1 MTVEEILIACPGLEK
16 VTFNHYKDFLGDD
29 FDPNKTW
36 IEMGFDDLD
45 IVELIMHLEKKLDFE
60 FPDNLVDKVFG
71 IDLSNKRIDGFQARI
86 ETHHNM
92 KPINFIEHIR
102 EQKLNDLGI

>member
-1 MTVEEILIACPGLEK
+1 MTIEEILIACPGLEK

-45 IVELIMHLEKKLDFE
+45 VIELIMHLEKKLDFE
-60 FPDNLVDKVFG
+60 LSDYLVDEVFG
-71 IDLSNKRIDGFQARI
+71 S
-86 ETHHNM
+86 NM
-92 KPINFIEHIR
+92 KPINIMGYIR

>member
-1 MTVEEILIACPGLEK
+1 MTIEEILIDCPGLEK

-45 IVELIMHLEKKLDFE
+45 VIELIMHLEKKLDFE
-60 FPDNLVDKVFG
+60 LSDYLVDEVFG
-71 IDLSNKRIDGFQARI
+71 A
-86 ETHHNM
+86 NM
-92 KPINFIEHIR
+92 KPINFIVYIR

>member
-1 MTVEEILIACPGLEK
+1 MTIEEILIACPGLEK

-60 FPDNLVDKVFG
+60 FPDYLVDEVFNVG
-71 IDLSNKRIDGFQARI
+71 VMFRDPARTQLG

-92 KPINFIEHIR
+92 KPIDFIEYIR

>member
-1 MTVEEILIACPGLEK
+1 MTIEEILIACPGLEK

-36 IEMGFDDLD
+36 VEMGFDDLD

-60 FPDNLVDKVFG
+60 FPDYLVDEVFG
-71 IDLSNKRIDGFQARI
+71 L
-86 ETHHNM
+86 ETRAQLGENCHNM
-92 KPINFIEHIR
+92 KPIDFIEHIR

>member
-1 MTVEEILIACPGLEK
+1 MTIEEILIACPGLEK

-71 IDLSNKRIDGFQARI
+71 IDLSNNRIDGSFNG

>member
-1 MTVEEILIACPGLEK
+1 MTIEEILIACPGLEK

-60 FPDNLVDKVFG
+60 FPDYLVDKVFG
-71 IDLSNKRIDGFQARI
+71 IDLSNNMIDGSFNG
-86 ETHHNM
+86 ETHHNT